1 MIDALSNPHA
11 ERLNRYRPIIPDW
24 TAFIEALARPLP
36 LCLWTNTLRT
46 TPSSVADWL
55 NFERIDAHPLPWLP
69 SAFKG
74 HISENVGRSIPYV
87 AGLYHIQEEV
97 SMLPALLLDPQPGER
112 ILDTCG
118 APGSKSAQIAVA
130 MQNRGTLISNDRS
143 ALRHRATRGIL
154 DRIGVLNAAI
164 TVHDAAA
171 FPLESST
178 FDRVLVDVPCTCE
191 GTSRKN
197 YAAFV
202 NAESDP
208 SRRLASMQLAILR
221 RAISLCRPGGRV
233 VYATCTY
240 APEENE
246 LVVDAALKSCTD
258 EIDLLPAQVDGF
270 TSSPGITQWNGHMLD
285 SRLERTMR
293 VWPHQNDTGGFFV
306 ALFEKSGRKGLPIE
320 AARPHEVAPESRVHR
335 RDDLLDADAESK
347 WFDLIRRRFG
357 LPAETFDDLRLA
369 RTSKKYVLAVS
380 DDLAIPAW
388 PEPVSIGMP
397 LIRTQLQYPKL
408 TTAGAMLLGSR
419 AARNVVEATE
429 RQARRY
435 LARNE
440 FILKPDQLADITDT
454 GYVLVR
460 HRGIS
465 LGVALC
471 YLDEHRVLSM
481 YPKVLS
487 RAVTDTVTPT

>member
-11 ERLNRYRPIIPDW
+11 ERLNRYRSIVPDW
-24 TAFIEALARPLP
+24 TAFVEALARPLP

-46 TPSSVADWL
+46 TPSAVAAWL
-55 NFERIDAHPLPWLP
+55 KFESINAQPLPWLDT
-69 SAFKG
+69 AFKG
-74 HISENVGRSIPYV
+74 HISENAGRSIPYV

-97 SMLPALLLDPQPGER
+97 SMLPALLLDPKPGER

-143 ALRHRATRGIL
+143 ALRHRATRGVL
-154 DRIGVLNAAI
+154 DRIGAVNAAI

-171 FPLESST
+171 FPLESNT

-197 YAAFV
+197 YAAFL
-202 NAESDP
+202 NAGSDP
-208 SRRLASMQLAILR
+208 SRRLASTQLAILR
-221 RAISLCRPGGRV
+221 RAIALCRPGGRV

-246 LVVDAALKSCTD
+246 LVVDAALKSCAD

-270 TSSPGITQWNGHMLD
+270 TSSPGITQWNGEMLD
-285 SRLERTMR
+285 SRLERTLR

-306 ALFEKSGRKGLPIE
+306 AVFEKAGRKGPPIE
-320 AARPHEVAPESRVHR
+320 DVHAHEVSSESHVHR
-335 RDDLLDADAESK
+335 PDDLLDADAESK
-347 WFDLIRRRFG
+347 WFDLIRSRFG
-357 LPAETFDDLRLA
+357 LPGDAFDELRLA
-369 RTSKKYVLAVS
+369 RTSKKYVLAIS
-380 DDLAIPAW
+380 DDFISPAW

-397 LIRTQLQYPKL
+397 LVRTQLQYPKL

-419 AARNVVEATE
+419 AVRNVVEATE

-435 LARNE
+435 LARDE
-440 FILKPDQLADITDT
+440 FILTPDQLADITDT

-487 RAVTDTVTPT
+487 RAVTGAATPA